1 MKNRRQAPTFIEEE
15 ILKGEGYRNIAGVD
29 EVGRGPLAGPV
40 VAAAVVLPHG
50 IENHWLKKVRDSKQL
65 TVATREL
72 LFKHIRDDASGIGV
86 GCVESALIDEA
97 GIITATRMAMKL
109 AIEQLRPLP
118 DYVLIDYMTV
128 PEVRLPQKGITRGDS
143 ISLSI
148 ACASIIAKVA
158 RDHMMEEYDGMFPG
172 YGFGRHKGYGTQEHL
187 ACLRNMGPCPI
198 HRRSFRPVRDMT
210 GE

>member
-1 MKNRRQAPTFIEEE
+1 
-15 ILKGEGYRNIAGVD
+15 
-29 EVGRGPLAGPV
+29 VGRGPLAGPV

-72 LFKHIRDDASGIGV
+72 LFKHIREDAAGIGV

-97 GIITATRMAMKL
+97 GIVTATRMAMKL

-198 HRRSFRPVRDMT
+198 HRRSFRPVRGMT

>member
-1 MKNRRQAPTFIEEE
+1 MKNRTNAPNFIEED
-15 ILKGEGYRNIAGVD
+15 ILKGKGYRNIAGVD
-29 EVGRGPLAGPV
+29 EAGRGPLAGPV
-40 VAAAVVLPHG
+40 VAAAVVLPNG
-50 IENHWLKKVRDSKQL
+50 IETHWLKKVRDSKQL
-65 TVATREL
+65 TGITREL
-72 LFKHIRDDASGIGV
+72 LFKYIREDASGIGV

-97 GIITATRMAMKL
+97 GIVTATRMAMKL

-118 DYVLIDYMTV
+118 DYILIDYMTV

-158 RDHMMEEYDGMFPG
+158 RDHIMEEYEGMFPG

-187 ACLRNMGPCPI
+187 ECLRSMGPCPI
-198 HRRSFRPVRDMT
+198 HRRSFRPVRGMA

>member
-1 MKNRRQAPTFIEEE
+1 
-15 ILKGEGYRNIAGVD
+15 
-29 EVGRGPLAGPV
+29 
-40 VAAAVVLPHG
+40 
-50 IENHWLKKVRDSKQL
+50 
-65 TVATREL
+65 
-72 LFKHIRDDASGIGV
+72 
-86 GCVESALIDEA
+86 VESALIDEA
-97 GIITATRMAMKL
+97 GIVTATRMAMKL

-143 ISLSI
+143 I
-148 ACASIIAKVA
+148 
-158 RDHMMEEYDGMFPG
+158 YDGMFPG

-198 HRRSFRPVRDMT
+198 HRLSFRPVRGMT